1 MRNAQKKL
9 KYIITMQLNHK
20 WRLILG
26 KTAQEENQDDSEEG
40 EGLPKE
46 LLEMDA
52 ALENLYSNEKSAG
65 LGGSSPKI
73 NRWLGDIRKYFPKS
87 VVQIMQKDAL
97 ERLGLKQM
105 LLEPELLQAMEL
117 NVDLVGTLVS
127 LQKAMPAKTRET
139 ARTVVRKIVNELIKK
154 LENPLRQAVTRAIS
168 RSIRNNKPK
177 LAEINWH
184 KTIQKNMQHY
194 LPEFQTVVPARLVGY
209 GRKGQG
215 LKEVILLLDQSGSM
229 ASSVVYA
236 SVFGA
241 VLASLPALKTQVV
254 VFDTEVVN
262 LSEQLKDPV
271 DLLFGVQLGGGTDIN
286 KALAYVETI
295 ISQPSE
301 TVIVLISDLYEGGN
315 NSQMLKR
322 VASLKAAGVT
332 LVSLLSLDDN
342 GSPSYDRRNADYFA
356 QLGIAA
362 FACTPDL
369 FPDLMGAAL
378 AKKDLQLW
386 LEAQRGQA

>member
-1 MRNAQKKL
+1 
-9 KYIITMQLNHK
+9 MQLNHK
-20 WRLILG
+20 WRLVLG
-26 KTAQEENQDDSEEG
+26 KTAQEDNEEG
-40 EGLPKE
+40 DNLPKE
-46 LLEMDA
+46 LQEMDA

-73 NRWLGDIRKYFPKS
+73 NRWLGDIRKYFSKS

-139 ARTVVRKIVNELIKK
+139 ARAVVRKIVNELIKK

-168 RSIRNNKPK
+168 RAVRNNKPK

-295 ISQPSE
+295 ISQPSD
-301 TVIVLISDLYEGGN
+301 TIIVLISDLYEGGN

-322 VASLKAAGVT
+322 VASLKSAGVT

-356 QLGIAA
+356 QMGIAA

-369 FPDLMGAAL
+369 FPELMGAAL

-386 LEAQRGQA
+386 LQAQRGQG

>member
-1 MRNAQKKL
+1 
-9 KYIITMQLNHK
+9 
-20 WRLILG
+20 LG
-26 KTAQEENQDDSEEG
+26 KTAQEENQDDSQGE

-52 ALENLYSNEKSAG
+52 ALENLYSSEKSAG

-168 RSIRNNKPK
+168 RAVRNPKPK

-194 LPEFQTVVPARLVGY
+194 LPEFKTVVPARLVGY

-295 ISQPSE
+295 ISQPSD
-301 TVIVLISDLYEGGN
+301 TIIVLISDLYEGGN

-356 QLGIAA
+356 QMGIAA

-386 LEAQRGQA
+386 LQGQRGQS